1 MENERGISMLLQ
13 ETKDYV
19 EDVLLPDRMNGFN
32 SANLIASYFLSDLDE
47 ISMHEDLCS
56 LTDMA
61 KNILKNRK
69 EFNDYVVK
77 EFQDVEEK

>member
-1 MENERGISMLLQ
+1 MLLQ

>member
-1 MENERGISMLLQ
+1 MLLQ

-19 EDVLLPDRMNGFN
+19 EDVLLPDRMNGFD

-47 ISMHEDLCS
+47 ISMDEDLCS

-69 EFNDYVVK
+69 EFTDYVVK
-77 EFQDVEEK
+77 AFQDVEADNGSD

>member
-1 MENERGISMLLQ
+1 MLLQ
-13 ETKDYV
+13 ETMDYV

-32 SANLIASYFLSDLDE
+32 SANLIASYFMSDLDE
-47 ISMHEDLCS
+47 ISMHEDLCI

-69 EFNDYVVK
+69 EFTDYVVK
-77 EFQDVEEK
+77 AFQDVEADNGSD

>member
-1 MENERGISMLLQ
+1 MLLQ
-13 ETKDYV
+13 ETKNYV
-19 EDVLLPDRMNGFN
+19 EYVLLPDRMNMNGFD
-32 SANLIASYFLSDLDE
+32 SASLITSSFLAKLDE
-47 ISMHEDLCS
+47 FSMHEDLCS